1 MSDLSYRETRQEM
14 VKVAKMMW
22 DRRLTNAAG
31 GNFAVKVAPGRMLV
45 SPSLMSERKHCELD
59 VSDLLLV
66 DADMKVLEGT
76 GKLSRE
82 SYMHQLI
89 LSNFD
94 TIGCTIHAHPFWC
107 MVYVVQAK
115 PIPSVSEATLGR
127 GDVGCIPYTKA
138 YTKELSENVY
148 RYFEEHRAVAEK
160 KPIGCILPLHGV
172 VVSGP
177 DIYMAYSMLERVE
190 CDAAC
195 GIFGKMI

>member
-1 MSDLSYRETRQEM
+1 MSGLSYLEMRQEM

-22 DRRLTNAAG
+22 ERRLTNAAG
-31 GNFAVKVAPGRMLV
+31 GNFAVKVAPGLMLV
-45 SPSLMSERKHCELD
+45 SPSLMSERRHCDLD
-59 VSDLLLV
+59 VSDFLLV
-66 DADMKVLEGT
+66 DFDMNVVEGE

-82 SYMHQLI
+82 SFMHRLI
-89 LSNFD
+89 LGNFD
-94 TIGCTIHAHPFWC
+94 TIGCTIHAHPFWS

-190 CDAAC
+190 CDAVC
-195 GIFGKMI
+195 GIFKNSI

>member
-1 MSDLSYRETRQEM
+1 MGELSYMEMRREM
-14 VKVAKMMW
+14 VTVAKLMW

-31 GNFAVKVAPGRMLV
+31 GNFAVKVAPGMMLV
-45 SPSLMSERKHCELD
+45 SPSLMSERRHCELD
-59 VSDLLLV
+59 VGDFLLV
-66 DADMKVLEGT
+66 DSAMNVLEGQ

-89 LSNFD
+89 LGNFQ
-94 TIGCTIHAHPFWC
+94 TIGCTIHAHPFWS

-115 PIPSVSEATLGR
+115 PIPSVSEATMGR

-190 CDAAC
+190 CDAVC
-195 GIFGKMI
+195 GLFKNNI